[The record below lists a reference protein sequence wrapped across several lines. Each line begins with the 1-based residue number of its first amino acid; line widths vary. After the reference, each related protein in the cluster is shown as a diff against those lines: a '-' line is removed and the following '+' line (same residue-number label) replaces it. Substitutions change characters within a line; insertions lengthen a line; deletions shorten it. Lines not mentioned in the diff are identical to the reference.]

1 MHARALDV
9 NDGPAECSHSA
20 CGDRTDAYEPTAR
33 LWSCS
38 SAAIAWPRPRSLYHL
53 PDHPGLLQT
62 FVWQHYD
69 LEPEFPELR
78 KFLDF
83 WVHNIEGKL
92 HSVPVARRRLIGPAE
107 HRHAAGVWQL
117 H

>member
-1 MHARALDV
+1 MKAFGLSGVQRMRRSDRAPLELQLK
-9 NDGPAECSHSA
+9 GYRLATAE
-20 CGDRTDAYEPTAR
+20 
-33 LWSCS
+33 
-38 SAAIAWPRPRSLYHL
+38 IVYHM

-69 LEPEFPELR
+69 LDPHYPELR

-83 WVHNIEGKL
+83 WTKNIDGKL
-92 HSVPVARRRLIGPAE
+92 HSVTVARRQLIGPAR
-107 HRHAAGVWQL
+107 HRHAVGIWQL

>member
-1 MHARALDV
+1 MAKPDRAPLELQLR
-9 NDGPAECSHSA
+9 GYSLATAE
-20 CGDRTDAYEPTAR
+20 
-33 LWSCS
+33 
-38 SAAIAWPRPRSLYHL
+38 ILYHM

-69 LEPEFPELR
+69 IEPDYPELH

-83 WVHNIEGKL
+83 WAHNIDGKL
-92 HSVPVARRRLIGPAE
+92 HSVTVARRRLIGPPK
-107 HRHAAGVWQL
+107 HRHAAGVWEI

>member
-1 MHARALDV
+1 MAKPDRAPLELQLR
-9 NDGPAECSHSA
+9 GYSLATAE
-20 CGDRTDAYEPTAR
+20 
-33 LWSCS
+33 
-38 SAAIAWPRPRSLYHL
+38 ILYHM

-69 LEPEFPELR
+69 IEPDYPELH

-83 WVHNIEGKL
+83 WSRNIDGKL
-92 HSVPVARRRLIGPAE
+92 HSVTVARRRLIGPAT
-107 HRHAAGVWQL
+107 HQHAAGMWQL